1 MNEYKHSSSGSVKK
15 YDYNDDM
22 TGAFNN
28 PIDTAWVIS
37 CDSFHYCFAILPRD
51 VTVLSVRS
59 RDSRFFILR
68 FVTLVHGDRCA
79 VFLHSVVLKF
89 Q

>member
-1 MNEYKHSSSGSVKK
+1 MNEYKYSSSGSVKK
-15 YDYNDDM
+15 YGYNDDM

-28 PIDTAWVIS
+28 PINTAGVIS
-37 CDSFHYCFAILPRD
+37 CDSFHYCFAMLPCD
-51 VTVLSVRS
+51 VMVRSVRS

-68 FVTLVHGDRCA
+68 FVMLVYGDRYA